1 MIQTVV
7 LLFAPARELPVIV
20 SVIPRS
26 GQYRMATR
34 PQAPSRRNRWSQ
46 QARSV
51 LAIAASSLGFML
63 FLAGLGLVLRLA
75 EVLLS

>member
-20 SVIPRS
+20 PVIPRS
-26 GQYRMATR
+26 GHHRMATR
-34 PQAPSRRNRWSQ
+34 PQAPSRRKGWQ

-51 LAIAASSLGFML
+51 LAIAASSLGFIL

>member
-7 LLFAPARELPVIV
+7 LLFAPARELPAFPSTVPAAV
-20 SVIPRS
+20 N
-26 GQYRMATR
+26 RMATR
-34 PQAPSRRNRWSQ
+34 PHECSRRKGWQ
-46 QARSV
+46 QARSL
-51 LAIAASSLGFML
+51 LAIIGSSLGFML

>member
-1 MIQTVV
+1 MIQSVV
-7 LLFAPARELPVIV
+7 LLFAPPRQSPP
-20 SVIPRS
+20 IPS
-26 GQYRMATR
+26 TVPAAVNRMATR
-34 PQAPSRRNRWSQ
+34 PQECSRRKGWQ

-51 LAIAASSLGFML
+51 LVVAASSLGFML